1 VAEGERNRTALAQ
14 MNAEIRREKAK
25 IKAQIPELKKMS
37 KKKAR
42 AARGAAAA
50 VRCAR
55 CTHRALHVPRSL
67 RGVGRSVQALS
78 CTHLT
83 HRAITQFTHC
93 VQARKLPEDKKKERV
108 DKIEAIE
115 RDLDAVPDGTA
126 PERRK
131 RRDRLLE
138 QNGPITINVDVNS
151 MTLNPQS
158 MEHSAES
165 TAFRNEYMLS
175 KAKQDQGLDQ
185 ISKGLRTLKD
195 MGHAMNDELKKQD
208 PLLDN
213 IDTKATDA
221 TAELRTAN
229 TKLKALL
236 LEMRQPHKLCLD
248 LILVSVLLGIGS
260 YIFTMVKP
268 GATSNATSGVTAA
281 VSKIGR
287 RRLLEALLGDSGA
300 GADSWPTAAA
310 VMNDPAV
317 LRLLQ

>member
-1 VAEGERNRTALAQ
+1 MAEGERNRTALAQ

-25 IKAQIPELKKMS
+25 LKATLPDLVKMS
-37 KKKAR
+37 KKK
-42 AARGAAAA
+42 
-50 VRCAR
+50 
-55 CTHRALHVPRSL
+55 
-67 RGVGRSVQALS
+67 
-78 CTHLT
+78 
-83 HRAITQFTHC
+83 
-93 VQARKLPEDKKKERV
+93 ARKLPEDKKKERV

-221 TAELRTAN
+221 TSELRSAN
-229 TKLKALL
+229 SKLKKLL

-268 GATSNATSGVTAA
+268 GATSSATTSASSL
-281 VSKIGR
+281 VSKVTG
-287 RRLLEALLGDSGA
+287 RRLLVEALLGGSSAGA
-300 GADSWPTAAA
+300 GAEGWSAAAA

-317 LRLLQ
+317 MRLLQ

>member
-1 VAEGERNRTALAQ
+1 

-25 IKAQIPELKKMS
+25 LKAQIPDLIKMS

-42 AARGAAAA
+42 
-50 VRCAR
+50 
-55 CTHRALHVPRSL
+55 
-67 RGVGRSVQALS
+67 
-78 CTHLT
+78 
-83 HRAITQFTHC
+83 
-93 VQARKLPEDKKKERV
+93 KLPEEKKKERA

-131 RRDRLLE
+131 RRDRLVE
-138 QNGPITINVDVNS
+138 QAGPITINVDVGS
-151 MTLNPQS
+151 MALNPQS

-165 TAFRNEYMLS
+165 TAFRSEYLAS
-175 KAKQDQGLDQ
+175 KAKQDTGLDQ

-195 MGHAMNDELKKQD
+195 MGHAMSDELKKQD

-268 GATSNATSGVTAA
+268 STTNSLKETAA
-281 VSKIGR
+281 KVTG
-287 RRLLEALLGDSGA
+287 RRLLEALAWGGGGGGGDAQG
-300 GADSWPTAAA
+300 WPGGGGL
-310 VMNDPAV
+310 NDPAV
-317 LRLLQ
+317 LKLLQ